1 MLYPIELLRH
11 KNRQRALHSWT
22 GSMLTSR
29 PPFVMHLSGFLHVG
43 PFRYMSN
50 EQPLLAQQLEQGAD
64 RRGQRPR
71 VVQAIHS

>member
-11 KNRQRALHSWT
+11 KNRQRALHGWT

-29 PPFVMHLSGFLHVG
+29 LPFVMHLSGFLHVG

-50 EQPLLAQQLEQGAD
+50 EQPLLAQHLKQRAH
-64 RRGQRPR
+64 RRGQ
-71 VVQAIHS
+71 

>member
-50 EQPLLAQQLEQGAD
+50 EQPLLA
-64 RRGQRPR
+64 
-71 VVQAIHS
+71 

>member
-1 MLYPIELLRH
+1 
-11 KNRQRALHSWT
+11 
-22 GSMLTSR
+22 MLTSR